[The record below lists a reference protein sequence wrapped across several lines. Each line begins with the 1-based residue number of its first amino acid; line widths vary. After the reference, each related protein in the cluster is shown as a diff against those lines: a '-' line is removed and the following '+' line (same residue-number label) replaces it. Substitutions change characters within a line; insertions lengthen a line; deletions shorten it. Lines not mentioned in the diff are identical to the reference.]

1 VGFAAHTTDDPP
13 AYDPLMTQ
21 ERDAAAVGAHTAA
34 QLDVSANI
42 LFVAGIVAGAV
53 GYLLG
58 RRRRS

>member
-1 VGFAAHTTDDPP
+1 VTPEREEVG
-13 AYDPLMTQ
+13 
-21 ERDAAAVGAHTAA
+21 VGAHTAT

-42 LFVAGIVAGAV
+42 LFFVAGVVVGAV